1 MDTRLRCGQAADRNL
16 ALPAARV
23 GWRGGRAAEA
33 PAARQPR
40 SRRGEAEAG
49 AGPERTA

>member
-23 GWRGGRAAEA
+23 GWQSGRGPSCP
-33 PAARQPR
+33 PAALSP
-40 SRRGEAEAG
+40 GEAEAG
-49 AGPERTA
+49 TGPERTA